1 MCCNSNFTRRKR
13 LFYLLLSITSSP
25 VKRFRN
31 NRRKQVIDLMKL
43 REMNF
48 WTSSIEIFVMLIK
61 MRFIREFYFYQLMTM
76 FWVFSFFFPFIIY
89 TFLALYLRVLKVYFM
104 RLKLCP
110 NFFIIIF
117 VVVCD
122 VFRREI
128 ITRGA
133 NYWGIVI
140 MIVTC
145 CQITGYNVTFRF
157 STRQSSVNDL
167 NIWHRKDNFAY
178 SFRVLFHFLPHL
190 AKITSREESIF
201 IALS

>member
-13 LFYLLLSITSSP
+13 LFYLLRSIKSSP

-48 WTSSIEIFVMLIK
+48 WTSSIEIFVILIK
-61 MRFIREFYFYQLMTM
+61 MRYISEFYFYQLMTM
-76 FWVFSFFFPFIIY
+76 FWVFSFFFPIIIY

-117 VVVCD
+117 VAVCD
-122 VFRREI
+122 VCRREI

-145 CQITGYNVTFRF
+145 CQITGYDVTFRF

-167 NIWHRKDNFAY
+167 NLWHRKDHFAY
-178 SFRVLFHFLPHL
+178 PLRVSFPFSP
-190 AKITSREESIF
+190 T
-201 IALS
+201 LS

>member
-13 LFYLLLSITSSP
+13 RFYLLLSITSSP

-48 WTSSIEIFVMLIK
+48 WTSSTEIFVILIK

-76 FWVFSFFFPFIIY
+76 FWVYFFFFPIIIY
-89 TFLALYLRVLKVYFM
+89 TFLALYLRVLKAYFM

-122 VFRREI
+122 VFCREI

-167 NIWHRKDNFAY
+167 NIWHRKDHFAY

-190 AKITSREESIF
+190 AKIISREESIF